1 MPVKYILDTNVFIE
15 AYKGYY
21 HPDIVP
27 VYWDIL
33 KRLGNQEI
41 IKSPKQVREEIKI
54 QYTPSSNQDQSA
66 IVDRFLFDWS
76 RAQDNKCFLTK
87 ELPGITEYL
96 RSVQEAYLIVK
107 QRHTALIRKNK
118 STWRW
123 PLKEPVSDNDMFV
136 IATVLFYK
144 SVYPSNRFV
153 LVTKENND
161 HPPKHFKPA
170 KIPHICEELNIEWM
184 SDFNFIKEVGITF
197 NTSAFLQ

>member
-27 VYWDIL
+27 VYWVIL
-33 KRLGNQEI
+33 KHLGSQEI

-54 QYTPSSNQDQSA
+54 QYSPAANQDQSA
-66 IVDRFLFDWS
+66 EVDRFLFDWS
-76 RAQDNKCFLTK
+76 RSEDNKCFLTK

-96 RSVQEAYLIVK
+96 RSVQEAYLRVK
-107 QRHTALIRKNK
+107 QRHSELIRKNRK
-118 STWRW
+118 NWSW

-144 SVYPSNRFV
+144 AVYPSNRFV
-153 LVTKENND
+153 LVTKENYD
-161 HPPKHFKPA
+161 QPPKYFKPA
-170 KIPHICEELNIEWM
+170 KIPHICKELDIEWK
-184 SDFNFIKEVGITF
+184 SDFEFIREIGITF
-197 NTSAFLQ
+197 NTTSFIV